1 MSEFAQASASCP
13 MIAWWQLTDRLWQA
27 ASQQGRLQEKEKGLM
42 PLFSFPFPDE
52 RNLFQIAQLDGVN
65 RGDEPKVFVF
75 VIMEMNGRDMV
86 DVFQ

>member
-27 ASQQGRLQEKEKGLM
+27 ASQQGRLQEKGKGLM

-52 RNLFQIAQLDGVN
+52 RNLFQIAQLDGK
-65 RGDEPKVFVF
+65 DTIKYLK
-75 VIMEMNGRDMV
+75 IY
-86 DVFQ
+86 